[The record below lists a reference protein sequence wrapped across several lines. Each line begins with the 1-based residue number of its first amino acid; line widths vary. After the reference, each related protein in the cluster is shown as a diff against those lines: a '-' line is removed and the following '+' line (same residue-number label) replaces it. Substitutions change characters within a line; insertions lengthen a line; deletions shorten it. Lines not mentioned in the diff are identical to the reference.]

1 MELIY
6 SLPTNLG
13 IAANALKFL
22 LESVSLLC
30 VALGLVTSL
39 VMALG
44 NFFRTGRFICHL
56 HSVRLHFGTWLGVA
70 LEFQLG
76 ADIVATTINPTLQSL
91 GELALLAAIRTFLN
105 YFLQKELE
113 AGARLTTRPPEP
125 VATIDKPGLE
135 KPKPAQR
142 KKDYP
147 CMPKHQIRI

>member
-13 IAANALKFL
+13 MVANALKFL
-22 LESVSLLC
+22 LESVSILC
-30 VALGLVTSL
+30 VAMGLVTAL

-44 NFFRTGRFICHL
+44 NFCRTGRFICHL

-113 AGARLTTRPPEP
+113 AGARLTTKLPSLKKPPKSW
-125 VATIDKPGLE
+125 DL
-135 KPKPAQR
+135 PKPERAQ
-142 KKDYP
+142 
-147 CMPKHQIRI
+147 

>member
-56 HSVRLHFGTWLGVA
+56 QSVRLHFGTWLGIA

-76 ADIVATTINPTLQSL
+76 ADIVATTINPSLQSL

-113 AGARLTTRPPEP
+113 AGARLTTKLPELEET
-125 VATIDKPGLE
+125 ADKLGLA
-135 KPKPAQR
+135 KT
-142 KKDYP
+142 
-147 CMPKHQIRI
+147 

>member
-13 IAANALKFL
+13 MVANALKFL

-30 VALGLVTSL
+30 VALGLVTAL

-44 NFFRTGRFICHL
+44 NFFRTGRVICHL
-56 HSVRLHFGTWLGVA
+56 HSVRLHFGTWLGIA

-76 ADIVATTINPTLQSL
+76 ADIVATTINPSLQSL

-113 AGARLTTRPPEP
+113 AGALLTTKLPELGQT
-125 VATIDKPGLE
+125 ADKPGLA
-135 KPKPAQR
+135 KP
-142 KKDYP
+142 
-147 CMPKHQIRI
+147 

>member
-1 MELIY
+1 MEFIY

-13 IAANALKFL
+13 MVANALKFL

-30 VALGLVTSL
+30 VALGLVTAL

-44 NFFRTGRFICHL
+44 NFLRTGRFICRL
-56 HSVRLHFGTWLGVA
+56 HSVRLHFGTWLGIA

-76 ADIVATTINPTLQSL
+76 ADIVATTINPSLQSL

-113 AGARLTTRPPEP
+113 AGALLTTKMPELGE
-125 VATIDKPGLE
+125 TDDKPGLA
-135 KPKPAQR
+135 KP
-142 KKDYP
+142 
-147 CMPKHQIRI
+147 